1 MVLLKDPLNF
11 INCLHFM
18 VVIKLIHFIVTFN
31 FTASFKLQV
40 LRTILS
46 ILVPN
51 LNLSVVNQ
59 TFIHFE
65 LIMWVLPALNLLL
78 T

>member
-11 INCLHFM
+11 IDCLHFM
-18 VVIKLIHFIVTFN
+18 VVVKLIHFIVTFN
-31 FTASFKLQV
+31 LTVSFKLQV

-65 LIMWVLPALNLLL
+65 LIAWVLPALNSLL